1 MMSGGEG
8 FKGAAEKRWDEK
20 CTIKQV
26 GDLDSCSLDPFSIYE
41 IVSLSIQN

>member
-26 GDLDSCSLDPFSIYE
+26 GAADSCFLASFSVFE
-41 IVSLSIQN
+41 IVPLFY